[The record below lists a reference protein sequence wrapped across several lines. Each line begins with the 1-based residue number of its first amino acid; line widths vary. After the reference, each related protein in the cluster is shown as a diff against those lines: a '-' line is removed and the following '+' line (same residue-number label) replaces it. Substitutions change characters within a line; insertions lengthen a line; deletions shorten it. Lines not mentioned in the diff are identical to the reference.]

1 MRFVYLIGIFV
12 LILIV
17 ALPAGEAMLQIHGN
31 ARSAVTKTIPFQYA
45 NWNGDEYTISLLGI
59 NIAGKSTTATLKF
72 ERYDNNGNLLR
83 ASKLNLLVRQGYR
96 MCAQVNNNGQNVCP
110 VFRLQK
116 ILPSHCLPRT
126 NKCSE
131 DAVLISVA

>member
-1 MRFVYLIGIFV
+1 MKLIYLSGIFV

-17 ALPAGEAMLQIHGN
+17 ILPASEAMLQIHGN
-31 ARSAVTKTIPFQYA
+31 AGGTVTKTIPFKYV

-83 ASKLNLLVRQGYR
+83 ASKLNLLIRQGYR

-110 VFRLQK
+110 VFRLQN